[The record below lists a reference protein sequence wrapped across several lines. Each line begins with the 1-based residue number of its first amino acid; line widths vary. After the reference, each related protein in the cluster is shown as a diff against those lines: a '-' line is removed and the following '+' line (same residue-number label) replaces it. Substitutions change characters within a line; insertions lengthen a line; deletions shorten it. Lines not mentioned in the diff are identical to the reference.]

1 MTPAERADLADL
13 ERELGALEAASNGW
27 DRWCLFRDS
36 NDNVRPLT
44 PQERLNLE
52 TLWKETHA

>member
-1 MTPAERADLADL
+1 VTPAERADLADL
-13 ERELGALEAASNGW
+13 EREMGALEAASNGW

-44 PQERLNLE
+44 PQERLDLDA
-52 TLWKETHA
+52 LLKETTA